1 MLDIKVTANTSGVSK
16 KVGKWSKD
24 SGLGN
29 FAAMTLARM
38 MRQFIPERN
47 SVLINTFNVSPWKLS
62 YTAPYAR
69 PMYYGMVKGTE
80 VKYHKATARPRWDEG
95 VNKADYAKQLEGYIK
110 RVG

>member
-38 MRQFIPERN
+38 MRPFIPERD
-47 SVLINTFNVSPWKLS
+47 SILINTYNVSPWKLS

-69 PMYYGMVKGTE
+69 PMYYGVVKGTP
-80 VKYHKATARPRWDEG
+80 VRYHKATAAPKWDTH
-95 VNKADYAKQLEGYIK
+95 VNKADYAKQLEDYIK
-110 RVG
+110 RAG